1 MSPRKDRRF
10 RVDSDET
17 GPNALNGRACG
28 YTGFCFSLE
37 VMMTPMLD
45 AYHLAAVG
53 TRDDLRRA
61 VARFATGSAE
71 RALLEAVV
79 AQYDGDVDGA
89 VRALRRQLR
98 GLRGA
103 DFGAVAD
110 TLAPILVMRHDVDS
124 VVSLADAIAAAGW
137 TASAQAFRALA
148 AADAGDRAA
157 ARTYAASAELALAEE
172 SDDVIRFR
180 VLQRLARTA
189 YYLDE
194 HERAIDLALA
204 SAQLFSAMG
213 AWRAAAAGYSIAYS
227 IHHDVTGDAE
237 EADRYARLWHAAASR
252 TQDDSF
258 VHAALAAEY
267 ELAVQFADT
276 TRIDSLERLIR
287 ARLLPQQYTERFALA
302 LSHAL
307 VRGFSDLTAMR
318 TLLQVSRETPGR
330 SCGEWAL
337 CTALIAVA
345 EAAAAD
351 GDEARRSLRAAIARL
366 GRARAS
372 DPAYERR
379 YRRLARAAVAVACV
393 LLGDD
398 VRAAR
403 TVAARESRNG
413 EGEDRLPALMR
424 SCALDQAPLALRGIA
439 RVFATAFALRRG
451 LEPPAGL
458 TNAEVEVLRLLGR
471 GWTAGKIA
479 HETQRSV
486 NTVYNHTRAILG
498 KLDASRAAEAVA
510 IARERGLLS

>member
-103 DFGAVAD
+103 DFGA
-110 TLAPILVMRHDVDS
+110 
-124 VVSLADAIAAAGW
+124 LADAIAAAGW

-204 SAQLFSAMG
+204 SAQLCSAMG

-237 EADRYARLWHAAASR
+237 EADRY
-252 TQDDSF
+252 
-258 VHAALAAEY
+258 
-267 ELAVQFADT
+267 
-276 TRIDSLERLIR
+276 

-471 GWTAGKIA
+471 GGTPGKIA

>member
-110 TLAPILVMRHDVDS
+110 RLAPILVMRHDVDS

-204 SAQLFSAMG
+204 SAQLCSAMG

-237 EADRYARLWHAAASR
+237 EADRY
-252 TQDDSF
+252 
-258 VHAALAAEY
+258 
-267 ELAVQFADT
+267 
-276 TRIDSLERLIR
+276 

-351 GDEARRSLRAAIARL
+351 GDEARRKLRAAIARL

-403 TVAARESRNG
+403 TVAAPATRDGGREGPASPVTRALASGSAARPLSG

>member
-1 MSPRKDRRF
+1 M
-10 RVDSDET
+10 
-17 GPNALNGRACG
+17 
-28 YTGFCFSLE
+28 
-37 VMMTPMLD
+37 
-45 AYHLAAVG
+45 
-53 TRDDLRRA
+53 
-61 VARFATGSAE
+61 
-71 RALLEAVV
+71 EAVI

-89 VRALRRQLR
+89 VRRLRRQLR
-98 GLRGA
+98 QLTGA

-110 TLAPILVMRHDVDS
+110 TLAPILVMRHDNDS
-124 VVSLADAIAAAGW
+124 VASLADAMAAAGW
-137 TASAQAFRALA
+137 IASAHAFRALA
-148 AADAGDRAA
+148 AADAGDRPTARKYAA
-157 ARTYAASAELALAEE
+157 AAELALAEE

-180 VLQRLARTA
+180 VLQRLARAA

-194 HERAIDLALA
+194 HERAVELALA
-204 SAQLFSAMG
+204 SAQLSSAMG

-276 TRIDSLERLIR
+276 ARIDSLERLIR
-287 ARLLPQQYTERFALA
+287 ARLLPQQYAERFPLA
-302 LSHAL
+302 LSHAI

-318 TLLQVSRETPGR
+318 TLLQVSRDTPGR
-330 SCGEWAL
+330 SSGEWAL
-337 CTALIAVA
+337 CTALVAVA
-345 EAAAAD
+345 EAADADDDAARD
-351 GDEARRSLRAAIARL
+351 DLRAAIARL

-398 VRAAR
+398 VRAER
-403 TVAARESRNG
+403 TVAAKESRDG

-424 SCALDQAPLALRGIA
+424 SCASDQAPLALRGIA
-439 RVFATAFALRRG
+439 RVFAAAFARRRG

-479 HETQRSV
+479 QETQRSV
-486 NTVYNHTRAILG
+486 NTVYNHTRAILS

>member
-1 MSPRKDRRF
+1 
-10 RVDSDET
+10 
-17 GPNALNGRACG
+17 
-28 YTGFCFSLE
+28 
-37 VMMTPMLD
+37 MLD

-53 TRDDLRRA
+53 TREDLRRA
-61 VARFATGSAE
+61 AAGCAPGSAE
-71 RALLEAVV
+71 RALLDAII

-89 VRALRRQLR
+89 VRILRRRLR
-98 GLRGA
+98 ALSGA
-103 DFGAVAD
+103 DAGAVAD
-110 TLAPILVMRHDVDS
+110 TLAPILVMRHDNES
-124 VVSLADAIAAAGW
+124 VLSLADVLAAAGW
-137 TASAQAFRALA
+137 IASAQAFRALA

-157 ARTYAASAELALAEE
+157 ARKYAAAAERALTDEG
-172 SDDVIRFR
+172 DDVIRFR

-194 HERAIDLALA
+194 HERAVDLALA
-204 SAQLFSAMG
+204 SAQLCSSLQ

-227 IHHDVTGDAE
+227 FHHDVTGDAE
-237 EADRYARLWHAAASR
+237 EADRYARLWHAAAAK

-267 ELAVQFADT
+267 ELAVQFADAA
-276 TRIDSLERLIR
+276 RIASLERVIR
-287 ARLLPQQYTERFALA
+287 ARLLPQQYAERFPLA
-302 LSHAL
+302 LSHAV

-318 TLLQVSRETPGR
+318 TLLQVARDTPGR
-330 SCGEWAL
+330 SRGEWAL

-351 GDEARRSLRAAIARL
+351 AGAARSSLRAAITRL
-366 GRARAS
+366 GRARPA

-398 VRAAR
+398 VRATR
-403 TVAARESRNG
+403 TVAAQESRNG

-424 SCALDQAPLALRGIA
+424 SNALDKSPRALRGIG
-439 RVFATAFALRRG
+439 RVFAHAFTLRRG

-458 TNAEVEVLRLLGR
+458 TSAEVEVLHLLGR
-471 GWTAGKIA
+471 GWTAGRIA
-479 HETQRSV
+479 QETQRSV
-486 NTVYNHTRAILG
+486 NTVYNHTRSILG
-498 KLDASRAAEAVA
+498 KLDASRSAEAVA

>member
-1 MSPRKDRRF
+1 
-10 RVDSDET
+10 
-17 GPNALNGRACG
+17 
-28 YTGFCFSLE
+28 
-37 VMMTPMLD
+37 MLD

-61 VARFATGSAE
+61 ARSCENGSPQ
-71 RALLEAVV
+71 RALFEAVI

-89 VRALRRQLR
+89 VRTLRRQVRSLA
-98 GLRGA
+98 GA
-103 DFGAVAD
+103 EFAATAD
-110 TLAPILVMRHDVDS
+110 TLAPILVMRHETEAVAA
-124 VVSLADAIAAAGW
+124 LARAMAGAGW
-137 TASAQAFRALA
+137 HASAHAFRALA
-148 AADAGDRAA
+148 AADTGDRAA
-157 ARTYAASAELALAEE
+157 ARKHASAAELALTDER
-172 SDDVIRFR
+172 DDVVRFR

-204 SAQLFSAMG
+204 SAKQCAAMG

-237 EADRYARLWHAAASR
+237 EADRYARLWHDAASR

-276 TRIDSLERLIR
+276 TRIAALERVIR
-287 ARLLPQQYTERFALA
+287 ARLLPQQYNERYPLA

-307 VRGFSDLTAMR
+307 VRGASDVVAMR
-318 TLLQVSRETPGR
+318 TLLQVTRDIPGR
-330 SCGEWAL
+330 SRGEWAL

-345 EAAAAD
+345 EAACAESD
-351 GDEARRSLRAAIARL
+351 DARSSLRAAIARL
-366 GRARAS
+366 GRASAS

-379 YRRLARAAVAVACV
+379 YRRLARAAVAVACI

-403 TVAARESRNG
+403 TVAARESRDG

-424 SCALDQAPLALRGIA
+424 SGELDGAPLALRGIA

-479 HETQRSV
+479 NETHRSV
-486 NTVYNHTRAILG
+486 NTVYNHTRSILG
-498 KLDASRAAEAVA
+498 KLEASRAAEAVA
-510 IARERGLLS
+510 IARERGLLI

>member
-137 TASAQAFRALA
+137 TASAQAVRALA
-148 AADAGDRAA
+148 AADDRAA

-204 SAQLFSAMG
+204 SAQLCSAMG

-471 GWTAGKIA
+471 GGTPGKIA

>member
-1 MSPRKDRRF
+1 
-10 RVDSDET
+10 
-17 GPNALNGRACG
+17 
-28 YTGFCFSLE
+28 
-37 VMMTPMLD
+37 MLD
-45 AYHLAAVG
+45 AYRLAALG

-61 VARFATGSAE
+61 ARDVATGTAE
-71 RALLEAVV
+71 RALLEAVA

-89 VRALRRQLR
+89 VRSLRHQLR
-98 GLRGA
+98 SVSGA
-103 DFGAVAD
+103 DRGAVAD
-110 TLAPILVMRHDVDS
+110 TLAPILVMRHDNDA
-124 VVSLADAIAAAGW
+124 VVALADAMAAAGW
-137 TASAQAFRALA
+137 AASAYAFRALA
-148 AADAGDRAA
+148 AADVGDRSAARKHAA
-157 ARTYAASAELALAEE
+157 AAELALADER
-172 SDDVIRFR
+172 DDVIRFR

-194 HERAIDLALA
+194 HERAVDLALA
-204 SAQLFSAMG
+204 SAQLCSALG

-227 IHHDVTGDAE
+227 IHHDVTGDAL
-237 EADRYARLWHAAASR
+237 EADRYARLWHAAASK

-258 VHAALAAEY
+258 VHAALVAAY

-276 TRIDSLERLIR
+276 ARIDALERLIR
-287 ARLLPQQYTERFALA
+287 ARLLPQQYAERFPLA
-302 LSHAL
+302 LSHAI

-345 EAAAAD
+345 QAAAAD
-351 GDEARRSLRAAIARL
+351 ADDARRSLRAAIAQL

-379 YRRLARAAVAVACV
+379 YRRLARASVAVACV

-403 TVAARESRNG
+403 TVAARESRDG
-413 EGEDRLPALMR
+413 EGEDALPGLMR
-424 SCALDQAPLALRGIA
+424 ACALDRAPLALRGIA

-479 HETQRSV
+479 NETHRSV

>member
-1 MSPRKDRRF
+1 
-10 RVDSDET
+10 
-17 GPNALNGRACG
+17 
-28 YTGFCFSLE
+28 
-37 VMMTPMLD
+37 MLD
-45 AYHLAAVG
+45 AYHLAALG

-61 VARFATGSAE
+61 AVGFATGSAE
-71 RALLEAVV
+71 RALLEAVI

-89 VRALRRQLR
+89 VRSLRRQLA
-98 GLRGA
+98 GLAGA
-103 DFGAVAD
+103 GFGAVAD
-110 TLAPILVMRHDVDS
+110 TLAPILVMRHDNDS

-137 TASAQAFRALA
+137 TASAHAFRALA

-157 ARTYAASAELALAEE
+157 ARKHAAAAELALADE

-194 HERAIDLALA
+194 HERAVDLALA
-204 SAQLFSAMG
+204 SAQLSSAMG

-237 EADRYARLWHAAASR
+237 EADRYARLWYAAAAR

-267 ELAVQFADT
+267 ELAVQFADLP
-276 TRIDSLERLIR
+276 RIDSLERLIR
-287 ARLLPQQYTERFALA
+287 ARLLPQQYAERFPLA
-302 LSHAL
+302 LSHAI
-307 VRGFSDLTAMR
+307 VRGFSDLKAMR
-318 TLLQVSRETPGR
+318 TLLQVSRDTPGR
-330 SCGEWAL
+330 SSGEWSL

-351 GDEARRSLRAAIARL
+351 EDDARRELRAAIMRL

-379 YRRLARAAVAVACV
+379 YRRLARGAVAVACI

-403 TVAARESRNG
+403 TVAAKESRDG
-413 EGEDRLPALMR
+413 EGEDRLPGLMR
-424 SCALDQAPLALRGIA
+424 ACALDQAPLALRGIA
-439 RVFATAFALRRG
+439 RVFATAFAQRRG

-486 NTVYNHTRAILG
+486 NTVYNHTRAILS
-498 KLDASRAAEAVA
+498 KLEATRAAEAVA
-510 IARERGLLS
+510 IARERGLLI

>member
-204 SAQLFSAMG
+204 SAQLCSAMG

-237 EADRYARLWHAAASR
+237 EADRY
-252 TQDDSF
+252 
-258 VHAALAAEY
+258 
-267 ELAVQFADT
+267 
-276 TRIDSLERLIR
+276 

-471 GWTAGKIA
+471 GGTPGKIA

>member
-1 MSPRKDRRF
+1 
-10 RVDSDET
+10 
-17 GPNALNGRACG
+17 
-28 YTGFCFSLE
+28 
-37 VMMTPMLD
+37 MLD

-61 VARFATGSAE
+61 LRNCEHGSPQ
-71 RALLEAVV
+71 RALIEAVI

-89 VRALRRQLR
+89 VRTLRHQVRSLA
-98 GLRGA
+98 GA
-103 DFGAVAD
+103 DLGATAD
-110 TLAPILVMRHDVDS
+110 TLAPILVMRHETDAVA
-124 VVSLADAIAAAGW
+124 SLARAMAGAGW
-137 TASAQAFRALA
+137 HASAHAFRALA
-148 AADAGDRAA
+148 AADTGDRAA
-157 ARTYAASAELALAEE
+157 ARKHASAAELALTDER
-172 SDDVIRFR
+172 DDVVRFR

-204 SAQLFSAMG
+204 SAKLCSAVG

-237 EADRYARLWHAAASR
+237 EADRYARLWHDAASR

-276 TRIDSLERLIR
+276 ARIAALERVIR
-287 ARLLPQQYTERFALA
+287 ARLLPQQYNERYPLA

-307 VRGFSDLTAMR
+307 VRGASDVVAMR
-318 TLLQVSRETPGR
+318 TLLQVTRDIPGR
-330 SCGEWAL
+330 SRGEWAL

-345 EAAAAD
+345 EAARAESD
-351 GDEARRSLRAAIARL
+351 DARRSLRAAIARL
-366 GRARAS
+366 GRASAS

-379 YRRLARAAVAVACV
+379 YRRLARAAVAVACI

-403 TVAARESRNG
+403 TVAARESRDG
-413 EGEDRLPALMR
+413 EGEDRLPELMR
-424 SCALDQAPLALRGIA
+424 AGATDGAPLALRGIA
-439 RVFATAFALRRG
+439 RVFAAAFALRRE

-458 TNAEVEVLRLLGR
+458 TDAEVAVLRLLGR
-471 GWTAGKIA
+471 GWTAGRIA
-479 HETQRSV
+479 RETERSV
-486 NTVYNHTRAILG
+486 NTVYNHTRSILG

-510 IARERGLLS
+510 IARERGLLI

>member
-157 ARTYAASAELALAEE
+157 ARTYAASAELAPAEE
-172 SDDVIRFR
+172 SDDVIRLR

-204 SAQLFSAMG
+204 SAQLCSAMG

-237 EADRYARLWHAAASR
+237 EADRY
-252 TQDDSF
+252 
-258 VHAALAAEY
+258 
-267 ELAVQFADT
+267 
-276 TRIDSLERLIR
+276 

-403 TVAARESRNG
+403 TVAARRERDG
-413 EGEDRLPALMR
+413 GGGGPASLAPR
-424 SCALDQAPLALRGIA
+424 PLA
-439 RVFATAFALRRG
+439 
-451 LEPPAGL
+451 
-458 TNAEVEVLRLLGR
+458 
-471 GWTAGKIA
+471 
-479 HETQRSV
+479 
-486 NTVYNHTRAILG
+486 
-498 KLDASRAAEAVA
+498 
-510 IARERGLLS
+510 

>member
-1 MSPRKDRRF
+1 
-10 RVDSDET
+10 
-17 GPNALNGRACG
+17 
-28 YTGFCFSLE
+28 
-37 VMMTPMLD
+37 MLD
-45 AYHLAAVG
+45 AYRLAAVG

-61 VARFATGSAE
+61 AAGFATGSAE
-71 RALLEAVV
+71 RALLEAVI

-89 VRALRRQLR
+89 VRSLRRQLR
-98 GLRGA
+98 TLAGA

-110 TLAPILVMRHDVDS
+110 TLAPILVMRHDNDS
-124 VVSLADAIAAAGW
+124 VVALADAIMAAGW
-137 TASAQAFRALA
+137 TASAHALRALA
-148 AADAGDRAA
+148 AADVGDRAA
-157 ARTYAASAELALAEE
+157 ARKSAAAAELALAEE
-172 SDDVIRFR
+172 RNDVIRFR

-189 YYLDE
+189 YYLE
-194 HERAIDLALA
+194 EYERAVDLALA
-204 SAQLFSAMG
+204 SAQLCSALG
-213 AWRAAAAGYSIAYS
+213 AWRAAAAGYSSAYS
-227 IHHDVTGDAE
+227 IHHDVTGDVE
-237 EADRYARLWHAAASR
+237 EADRYASLWHAAAAR
-252 TQDDSF
+252 AQDDSF

-267 ELAVQFADT
+267 ELAVQFADAA
-276 TRIDSLERLIR
+276 RIDALERQIR
-287 ARLLPQQYTERFALA
+287 ARLLPQQYAERFPLA
-302 LSHAL
+302 LSHAI

-351 GDEARRSLRAAIARL
+351 ADDARRNLRAAIARL

-372 DPAYERR
+372 DPAFERR

-403 TVAARESRNG
+403 TVAARESRDG
-413 EGEDRLPALMR
+413 EGEDELPALMR
-424 SCALDQAPLALRGIA
+424 ACALDRAPLALRGIA
-439 RVFATAFALRRG
+439 RVFATAFAQRRG

-471 GWTAGKIA
+471 GWAAGKIA
-479 HETQRSV
+479 AETQRSV
-486 NTVYNHTRAILG
+486 NTVYNHTRAILA